1 MTITTLSSREFQQ
14 NANLAQKAS
23 HNGPVIITNR
33 GKPAQVLLSITD
45 YQRMIG
51 KHRNIVESEEATF
64 KEIVPVAVFP
74 IHPPGKID
82 QELLEDP
89 LQKFRVRTSLQF
101 LGVV

>member
-1 MTITTLSSREFQQ
+1 MAIKTISSREFQQ

-51 KHRNIVESEEATF
+51 KHRNIVDSLAMPGLA
-64 KEIVPVAVFP
+64 EIDFDLTPSRQLPHGA
-74 IHPPGKID
+74 D
-82 QELLEDP
+82 L
-89 LQKFRVRTSLQF
+89 S
-101 LGVV
+101 